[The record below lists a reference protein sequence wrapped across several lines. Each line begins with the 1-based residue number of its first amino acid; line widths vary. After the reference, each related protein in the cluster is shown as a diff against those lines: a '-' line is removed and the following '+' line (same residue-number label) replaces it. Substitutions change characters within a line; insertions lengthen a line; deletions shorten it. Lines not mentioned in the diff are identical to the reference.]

1 MLRFL
6 PAVLLSLAIS
16 PAAFAQNM
24 VERFQEGNQYFV
36 IDPAQPTP
44 SDAVEVTEI
53 FSYACIHCANFQGS
67 VAEWKKSLPAGAKF
81 TQMPAAWNPSWE
93 MLARVF
99 YAAEALGVLD
109 KTHKAF
115 FDAVHVERTPF
126 ASLDEI
132 AQWYEAKGGIKAADF
147 IATANSSGV
156 NIKVNRSKQVVP
168 RYGVDGTPSVVVA
181 GKYRVTGSSA
191 GGWDQVFEVVDFL
204 VARETAARSGKSG

>member
-6 PAVLLSLAIS
+6 PALLLSLAVS

-24 VERFQEGNQYFV
+24 VERFQEGSQYFV
-36 IDPAQPTP
+36 IEPAQPTP
-44 SDAVEVTEI
+44 PDAVEVTEI

-67 VAEWKKSLPAGAKF
+67 VAQWKKTMPAGAKF
-81 TQMPAAWNPSWE
+81 TQLPAAWNPSWE
-93 MLARVF
+93 TLARVF
-99 YAAEALGVLD
+99 YTAEALGVLD

-126 ASLDEI
+126 ANLDEI
-132 AQWYEAKGGIKAADF
+132 AQWFEAKGGIKAADF

-156 NIKVNRSKQVVP
+156 NIKVNRSKQLVP
-168 RYGVDGTPSVVVA
+168 RFGVDGTPAVVVA
-181 GKYRVTGSSA
+181 GKYRVTGASA

-204 VARETAARSGKSG
+204 VARETAARAGKSG